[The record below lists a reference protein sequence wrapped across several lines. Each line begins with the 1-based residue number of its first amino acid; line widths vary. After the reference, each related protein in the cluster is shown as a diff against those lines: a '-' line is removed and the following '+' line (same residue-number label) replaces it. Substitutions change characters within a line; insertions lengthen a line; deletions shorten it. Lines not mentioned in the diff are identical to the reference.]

1 MKFETDSGQ
10 AGMESISSINV
21 DHLIGNEIGS
31 STIVRELARGGM
43 SIIFI
48 AFQRTLKRQIA
59 VKILPKKLITPKTAS
74 LFQQE
79 AESAAILYHPNII
92 PIYEVGETDEF
103 LFFTMQLV
111 AGDTLSSLLK
121 KTVRNII
128 PSRRILPAERSIK
141 LMFQVL
147 DALDYAHKQD
157 IIHRDIKPGNIL
169 LDNVSNRPIVTDFG
183 IAKVLRSD
191 DDSKPIVQ
199 GTPVYMA
206 PEQIINKDVDGRADI
221 YASGVMFYQMLSEK
235 LPIPR
240 LKTTVSLLKLK
251 VRNREGIFTA
261 KPSEVNPQL
270 HPDMD
275 DIILKATEYDPEM
288 RYQTGREFIKD
299 LEAYMKKHVN

>member
-1 MKFETDSGQ
+1 
-10 AGMESISSINV
+10 MESIASIKV
-21 DHLIGNEIGS
+21 DHLIGHDIGS

-43 SIIFI
+43 SIIFV

-59 VKILPKKLITPKTAS
+59 VKILPKKIITPKTAS

-103 LFFTMQLV
+103 LYFTMQLV
-111 AGDTLSSLLK
+111 AGDTLSTLLK
-121 KTVRNII
+121 KTGRNII
-128 PSRRILPAERSIK
+128 PSRRVLPVERSIK
-141 LMFQVL
+141 LMFQIL

-169 LDNVSNRPIVTDFG
+169 LDSVSNRPIVTDFG

-206 PEQIINKDVDGRADI
+206 PEQILNRDVDGRSDI
-221 YASGVMFYQMLSEK
+221 YACGVMFFQMLVEK

-240 LKTTVSLLKLK
+240 LKTTLALLKLK
-251 VRNREGIFTA
+251 VRSREGVFA
-261 KPSEVNPQL
+261 NMPSELNPL
-270 HPDMD
+270 IHEDMD
-275 DIILKATEYDPEM
+275 KIIRKATAYDPAK
-288 RYQTGREFIKD
+288 RYQTGREFIRD
-299 LEAYMKKHVN
+299 LEMYLRTHVG

>member
-1 MKFETDSGQ
+1 
-10 AGMESISSINV
+10 MESIASINV

-43 SIIFI
+43 SIIFV

-59 VKILPKKLITPKTAS
+59 VKILPKKIITPKTAS

-111 AGDTLSSLLK
+111 AGDTLSTLLK
-121 KTVRNII
+121 KASRNII
-128 PSRRILPAERSIK
+128 PSRRVIPAERSVK
-141 LMFQVL
+141 LMFQIL

-169 LDNVSNRPIVTDFG
+169 LDSVSNRPIVTDFG

-206 PEQIINKDVDGRADI
+206 PEQILNRDVDGRADI
-221 YASGVMFYQMLSEK
+221 YAAGVMLFQMLVEK

-251 VRNREGIFTA
+251 VKNKDGIFFS
-261 KPSEVNPQL
+261 KPSELNPQL

-275 DIILKATEYDPEM
+275 EIIQKATQYDPRK
-288 RYQTGREFIKD
+288 RYQTGRDFIKD
-299 LEAYMKKHVN
+299 LEAYLRSHLN

>member
-1 MKFETDSGQ
+1 
-10 AGMESISSINV
+10 MESIASINV

-59 VKILPKKLITPKTAS
+59 VKILPKKIITPKTAS

-92 PIYEVGETDEF
+92 PIYEVGETEDF

-121 KTVRNII
+121 KTSRNII
-128 PSRRILPAERSIK
+128 PSRRVLPVERSIK
-141 LMFQVL
+141 LMFQIL

-169 LDNVSNRPIVTDFG
+169 LDSVSNRPIVTDFG

-206 PEQIINKDVDGRADI
+206 PEQILNRDVDGRADI
-221 YASGVMFYQMLSEK
+221 YACGVMFFQMLVEK

-240 LKTTVSLLKLK
+240 LKTTISLLKLK
-251 VRNREGIFTA
+251 VSNKDGVFSN
-261 KPSEVNPQL
+261 KPSELNPFL
-270 HPDMD
+270 HEDMD
-275 DIILKATEYDPEM
+275 DIIKKATEYDPNN

-299 LEAYMKKHVN
+299 LETYLKNHVN

>member
-1 MKFETDSGQ
+1 
-10 AGMESISSINV
+10 MESIASINV

-43 SIIFI
+43 SIIFV

-59 VKILPKKLITPKTAS
+59 VKILPKRIITPKTAS

-111 AGDTLSSLLK
+111 AGDTLSTLLK
-121 KTVRNII
+121 KTSRNII
-128 PSRRILPAERSIK
+128 PSRRVLPVEKSIK
-141 LMFQVL
+141 LMFQIL

-169 LDNVSNRPIVTDFG
+169 LDSVSNRPIVTDFG

-191 DDSKPIVQ
+191 DDAKPIVQ

-206 PEQIINKDVDGRADI
+206 PEQILNRNVDGRADI
-221 YASGVMFYQMLSEK
+221 YACGVMFFQMLVEK

-240 LKTTVSLLKLK
+240 LKTTISLLKLK
-251 VRNREGIFTA
+251 VSNKDGIFQINQV
-261 KPSEVNPQL
+261 SS
-270 HPDMD
+270 
-275 DIILKATEYDPEM
+275 ILFFM
-288 RYQTGREFIKD
+288 RTWTIS
-299 LEAYMKKHVN
+299 

>member
-1 MKFETDSGQ
+1 MCAMET
-10 AGMESISSINV
+10 ISSINV

-59 VKILPKKLITPKTAS
+59 VKVLPKKLITPKTAS

-111 AGDTLSSLLK
+111 AGDTLSTLLK
-121 KTVRNII
+121 RTLKNII
-128 PSRRILPAERSIK
+128 PSRRILPPERSVK

-147 DALDYAHKQD
+147 DALDYAHKQH

-169 LDNVSNRPIVTDFG
+169 LDSVSNRPIVTDFG

-191 DDSKPIVQ
+191 EDSKPIVQ

-206 PEQIINKDVDGRADI
+206 PEQILNRDVDGRADI
-221 YASGVMFYQMLSEK
+221 YAAGVMFYQMLVEK
-235 LPIPR
+235 LPIPV
-240 LKTTVSLLKLK
+240 LKSTVSLLKLK
-251 VRNREGIFTA
+251 VKSREGVFFC
-261 KPSEVNPQL
+261 KPSELNPQL

-275 DIILKATEYDPEM
+275 EIIFKATQYDPVN

-299 LEAYMKKHVN
+299 LEDYLRQHLNK

>member
-1 MKFETDSGQ
+1 
-10 AGMESISSINV
+10 MESIASINV

-43 SIIFI
+43 SIIFV

-59 VKILPKKLITPKTAS
+59 VKILPKKIITPKTAS

-111 AGDTLSSLLK
+111 AGDTLSTLLK
-121 KTVRNII
+121 KASRNII
-128 PSRRILPAERSIK
+128 PSRRVIPAERSVK
-141 LMFQVL
+141 LMFQIL

-169 LDNVSNRPIVTDFG
+169 LDSVSNRPIVTDFG

-206 PEQIINKDVDGRADI
+206 PEQILNRDVDGRADI
-221 YASGVMFYQMLSEK
+221 YAAGVMLFQMLVEK

-251 VRNREGIFTA
+251 VKNKDGIFFS
-261 KPSEVNPQL
+261 KPSELNPQL

-275 DIILKATEYDPEM
+275 EIILKATQYDPRK
-288 RYQTGREFIKD
+288 RYQTGRDFIKD
-299 LEAYMKKHVN
+299 LEAYLRSHLN

>member
-1 MKFETDSGQ
+1 
-10 AGMESISSINV
+10 MESIASINV

-59 VKILPKKLITPKTAS
+59 VKILPKKIITPKTAS

-92 PIYEVGETDEF
+92 PIYEVGETEDF

-121 KTVRNII
+121 KTSRNII
-128 PSRRILPAERSIK
+128 PSRRVLPVERSIK
-141 LMFQVL
+141 LMFQIL

-169 LDNVSNRPIVTDFG
+169 LDSVSNRPIVTDFG

-206 PEQIINKDVDGRADI
+206 PEQILNRDVDGRADI
-221 YASGVMFYQMLSEK
+221 YACGVMFFQMLVEK

-240 LKTTVSLLKLK
+240 LKTTISLLKLK
-251 VRNREGIFTA
+251 VSNKDGIFSNT
-261 KPSEVNPQL
+261 PSELNPML
-270 HPDMD
+270 HEDMD
-275 DIILKATEYDPEM
+275 NIIKKENEYDQIN

-299 LEAYMKKHVN
+299 LEAYLKNHVN